1 MSLHILQRIIHSFY
15 EDFNDQVI
23 IEKQNLIPETKHN
36 LQESLKEFK
45 SSEKFLQNCSYILKF
60 KSTHFSIILVNDS
73 NDAILNLRIV
83 KLCKRIEFLYKHLG
97 IQKIFNIWI
106 IPLSNKRLFPNQKQ
120 EITVNNINGGFT
132 YTNGNDIYVHKE
144 EEFPKVTI
152 HEFLHHTFFDTSDKW
167 SSENIQ
173 NLKDIFDI
181 SDKSNFLPNEAIIE
195 LWAEVFQLL
204 FISEELYI
212 PFYDLY
218 KNELLWGIHQS
229 NNLLKHQDT
238 LYLDEWNE
246 KTNAYSYIIIKTI
259 ILNNLDEFIK
269 IQTPYNTALLS
280 QFISY
285 SYKLLIPKLEQFE
298 NETKK
303 NNNKKSL
310 RMTIYGDL

>member
-45 SSEKFLQNCSYILKF
+45 NSQKFLQNCSYILKF

-132 YTNGNDIYVHKE
+132 YTSGNDIYVHKE

-269 IQTPYNTALLS
+269 IQTPYNTTLLS